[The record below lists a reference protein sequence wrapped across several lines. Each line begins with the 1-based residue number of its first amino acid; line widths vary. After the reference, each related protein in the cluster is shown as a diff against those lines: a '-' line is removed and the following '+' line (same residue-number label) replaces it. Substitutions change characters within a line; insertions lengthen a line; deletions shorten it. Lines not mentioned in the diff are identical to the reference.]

1 MGYPGAVESVD
12 TQRLQLVDDCVA
24 GLQGFTSLVLTTS
37 GSADTQDSE
46 QEATDRLLE
55 LGALN
60 NSDGR
65 LVPDL
70 NPAVSKSCTSNTRH

>member
-1 MGYPGAVESVD
+1 MGCPAAVESVD
-12 TQRLQLVDDCVA
+12 TQKMQIGDGYVA
-24 GLQGFTSLVLTTS
+24 ELHGCTSLILTTS

-46 QEATDRLLE
+46 QEATDKLPE

-65 LVPDL
+65 LMPDL
-70 NPAVSKSCTSNTRH
+70 NPAASKLCTSNTRH